1 MSDDAQ
7 GVAPGSSRWL
17 DAVGWYTTISEA
29 AEAELTAGK
38 IHAWQQWYANPENQR
53 VFEQLCKLLEDR
65 RAYLKRDRHSPAAI
79 NADSYDPSLSVQE
92 WRQRHGTVPTEPA
105 RWSIRGSWVKT
116 LSLPVLAAAAA
127 LAVVLVLRPRWLRT
141 EPRPAPSVLYRTGHG
156 ELRTVQLPDGST
168 VTLGALTRLSVD
180 YTAHRRSVR
189 LFYGEAWFR
198 DKDIPNRPFT
208 VTAGNRIITAVG
220 TAFVVNR
227 DSDRVVVIVTAGT
240 VDVSAP
246 QPPLKMDSVHPL
258 RPSSLSLPVIRVRRG
273 ELVSYSDRGIVGP
286 VKKAST
292 HTATAWTHGILV
304 FDNVPL
310 RYVVENIGRYWSRPI
325 LVSRR
330 AGNLRFSGLI
340 DEHEVPDWLRGL
352 SAIFPVKINETKSSA
367 CVRMRDSQAAQ
378 TAAGSCQ
385 GTKR

>member
-1 MSDDAQ
+1 MSEDAQ
-7 GVAPGSSRWL
+7 GVATGSSRWL

-38 IHAWQQWYANPENQR
+38 IHAWQQWYASPENQR

-65 RAYLKRDRHSPAAI
+65 RAYLKRERHPPAAI
-79 NADSYDPSLSVQE
+79 SADSYDPVISVQE
-92 WRQRHGTVPTEPA
+92 WRQSCGTAPIGPA
-105 RWSIRGSWVKT
+105 RWSIRGSWVRT
-116 LSLPVLAAAAA
+116 SILPVLAAAAA
-127 LAVVLVLRPRWLRT
+127 LAVVLVLRPQWLRF
-141 EPRPAPSVLYRTGHG
+141 EPRAPSSVLYRTGHG
-156 ELRTVQLPDGST
+156 ELKTVQLADGST

-240 VDVSAP
+240 VDVSAL
-246 QPPLKMDSVHPL
+246 QPTPKMDSVHPL

-310 RYVVENIGRYWSRPI
+310 RYVVENVGRYWSRPI

-340 DEHEVPDWLRGL
+340 DEHEVPEWLTGL
-352 SAIFPVKINETKSSA
+352 SAIFPVKVAETKTSA
-367 CVRMRDSQAAQ
+367 CIRMRDPQAAQ
-378 TAAGSCQ
+378 TALDSCQ
-385 GTKR
+385 GTRK